1 MNLQLQIRSV
11 LEDLGFRFDPN
22 QPRDPDGKWGD
33 GAGVDLDMPDLD
45 EDDEEDD
52 DPDGE
57 DAFDNDRFPAAYT
70 AEYGNV
76 VDEIDVGAAD
86 LFVAVTDKGS
96 FHVARGEADRQVVA
110 ELNSAKA
117 RSLARQLLLFNDQ
130 QPEHPKLNR
139 PTGATLTATGDGGVR
154 IDWKD
159 GSSSDLDDD
168 GAFSMQEILNTF
180 ADRVEESED
189 D

>member
-1 MNLQLQIRSV
+1 MLA
-11 LEDLGFRFDPN
+11 DLGFRFDEN
-22 QPRDPDGKWGD
+22 QPRDPDGKWGSGGPD
-33 GAGVDLDMPDLD
+33 VDLPN
-45 EDDEEDD
+45 EDD
-52 DPDGE
+52 DEAGAAEE
-57 DAFDNDRFPAAYT
+57 DPFDNERFPAAYR
-70 AEYGNV
+70 EQYGNV
-76 VDEIDVGAAD
+76 VDEIDVGIAD

-96 FHVARGEADRQVVA
+96 FHVARGEADREVVA
-110 ELNSAKA
+110 DLNVSKA
-117 RSLARQLLLFNDQ
+117 RSLARQMLVFNET

-168 GAFSMQEILNTF
+168 GAFSMQEILNTL